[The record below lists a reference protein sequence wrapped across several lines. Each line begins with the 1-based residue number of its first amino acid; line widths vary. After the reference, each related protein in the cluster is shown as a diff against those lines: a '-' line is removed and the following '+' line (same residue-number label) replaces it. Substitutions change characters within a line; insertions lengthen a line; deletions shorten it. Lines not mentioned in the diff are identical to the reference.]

1 MADPYAALRVP
12 DFRRFIVFLAAQTL
26 ATMMQGVAVGWQLY
40 QVTHDPLALGL
51 VGLAEALP
59 FIAFAL
65 PAGHLADR
73 GDRRRLS
80 LAGLLVLPL
89 CSAALFA
96 FTELG
101 MIRADTAWLVYG
113 VIFVRGIARRYLPP
127 APPPPPAP

>member
-1 MADPYAALRVP
+1 MTDPYASLRVP

-73 GDRRRLS
+73 VDRRRLS
-80 LAGLLVLPL
+80 LAGLLVLTL

-113 VIFVRGIARRYLPP
+113 VIFVSGIGDPRRLQIGGRWEF
-127 APPPPPAP
+127 